1 MLVSTAF
8 QKLPADN
15 GCYNGQL
22 IMGGTVSQ
30 IAAASAQ
37 LSNAKFL
44 GEAHYQVSHS
54 LYGNHGYSSL
64 VGGTTGL
71 NPLAS
76 YKSRLYH
83 FLYQSTPLSERLAIS
98 LLYAAQTV
106 SGTPSIIIRLRP
118 TTGSSYSATAIDN
131 GIKFDNGTHIDASLI
146 ADGTIARSLFTGC
159 ELIDAPTNTNPES
172 PRPLYVPTSNR
183 GQLLNIEIE
192 VNDVALGAV
201 HIYDIF
207 VPEVTP

>member
-1 MLVSTAF
+1 M
-8 QKLPADN
+8 
-15 GCYNGQL
+15 
-22 IMGGTVSQ
+22 
-30 IAAASAQ
+30 
-37 LSNAKFL
+37 
-44 GEAHYQVSHS
+44 
-54 LYGNHGYSSL
+54 
-64 VGGTTGL
+64 
-71 NPLAS
+71 
-76 YKSRLYH
+76 
-83 FLYQSTPLSERLAIS
+83 
-98 LLYAAQTV
+98 

-131 GIKFDNGTHIDASLI
+131 GIQFDNGTHIDASLI

-207 VPEVTP
+207 TPEVTP